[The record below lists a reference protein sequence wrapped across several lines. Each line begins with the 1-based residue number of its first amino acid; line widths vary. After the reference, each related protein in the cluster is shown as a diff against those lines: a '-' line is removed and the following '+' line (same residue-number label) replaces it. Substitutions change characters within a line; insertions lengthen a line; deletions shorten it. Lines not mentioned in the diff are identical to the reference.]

1 MIRVVFDSS
10 GKLGMQN
17 KVITITAN
25 TVPEITQV
33 NILGNV
39 VNATTASK

>member
-1 MIRVVFDSS
+1 MVFDSA

-17 KVITITAN
+17 KVVTITAN
-25 TVPEITQV
+25 TVPEITQL

-39 VNATTASK
+39 VGAANATK

>member
-1 MIRVVFDSS
+1 VFDSA

-25 TVPEITQV
+25 TVPEITEV
-33 NILGNV
+33 SILGNV
-39 VNATTASK
+39 VDANPAK